1 MNDKKNK
8 YFAFISYKREDEE
21 WAVWFHHELENY
33 HLPTTLNGR
42 DDLPTI
48 FRPVFRDVDELKA
61 GNLPEQIYNAL
72 ADSTYLIVICSPN
85 SATSKWVNKE
95 ILDFIKIGQTKGIDN
110 VKNIFP
116 FIVDGTPHSK
126 NKFEECFPQ
135 ALLDLP
141 QNHER
146 IGGNV
151 NESGRDKAF
160 VKVMAGMLPN
170 VAFDE
175 LWNRYEHDKAEK
187 ERKEREE
194 RERFLR
200 IQSRLVGEKVMSLQN
215 NTSLAQ
221 RVALEVLPK
230 DLSNP
235 NRPLTIEAERS
246 LRQSSIRR
254 KMTLRGHRFGV
265 SDIAFTSDAKQ
276 MASISSD
283 FTIKIWDT
291 DTGTLINTIPCN
303 HPFGNCISYSPD
315 DKALLTVFSDET
327 MVIWDVET
335 NSIINSLDLS
345 QIPEIPKG
353 IHEIACDS
361 NLENVALASFGGV
374 HILSFSA
381 DQVFSCELNNPKSI
395 TFSPDGRY
403 LVATSAE
410 GINLWDFVEGDTA
423 NMQLSQG
430 LEPSVSYI
438 AFSSDGKRIVFVF
451 DNIIGLLDLVEGSTV
466 QTFGKS
472 DTLYVGVSFCNDD
485 KCIATVSEEG
495 IIIVWDLNTLT
506 EVAADYEEIHGVFF
520 NDISKVV
527 FSSKGNLVG
536 VVSEGK
542 DIVVKSVISPF
553 VYKILKEPNYRIG
566 DISYSPDG
574 KYLVT
579 TNREEPFDLS
589 IWDIEKENIV
599 QKLSG
604 HSDRI
609 FSVEYSRDGTY
620 IVSSSYDSTIRIWDA
635 KTGSCF
641 KTFDACSIDKDK
653 LHAPVGAVALSP
665 NNDYVVG
672 GLYSGEIIIWE
683 INSQKILH
691 ILEDGNP
698 IMGVSF
704 TPKGDKIVA
713 GGVNQKVNV
722 WDVQSGNLVMTKREH
737 TNPITS
743 VVYSPD
749 GTRILSASNDKTIIC
764 WDAETGDV
772 VWQIM
777 NIDRPITSIAV
788 NNEGTYV
795 VATSEDVNYPLF
807 ICDLKTGKILVSYHG
822 MFIQAESVAFSP
834 NGRHIA
840 SGGIDGTIIVWD
852 FPPLQELID
861 NGIEY
866 YKNKPLTQE
875 ERLMYYLE

>member
-21 WAVWFHHELENY
+21 WAIWFHHELENY

-116 FIVDGTPHSK
+116 FIVNGTPHSK
-126 NKFEECFPQ
+126 NKSEECFPK

-254 KMTLRGHRFGV
+254 EMTFRGHRLNI

-315 DKALLTVFSDET
+315 DKALLTVFHDET

-430 LEPSVSYI
+430 VEPVVSRS
-438 AFSSDGKRIVFVF
+438 AFSSDGKRLVFVF
-451 DNIIGLLDLVEGSTV
+451 DNIIGLLDLAEGSTV

-472 DTLYVGVSFCNDD
+472 DTLYVGVSFCNND
-485 KCIATVSEEG
+485 KCIATISEEG
-495 IIIVWDLNTLT
+495 ILIIWDLNTLT

-527 FSSKGNLVG
+527 FSSKGNMVG

-542 DIVVKSVISPF
+542 NIVVKSVISPF

-566 DISYSPDG
+566 DIAYSPDG

-704 TPKGDKIVA
+704 SPKGDKIVA

-749 GTRILSASNDKTIIC
+749 GTRVLSASNDKTIIC

-861 NGIEY
+861 NGIEC

>member
-42 DDLPTI
+42 DDLPTT

-126 NKFEECFPQ
+126 NKSEECFPQ

-146 IGGNV
+146 IGGNI

-170 VAFDE
+170 VTFDE

-194 RERFLR
+194 REKFLR

-254 KMTLRGHRFGV
+254 KMTLRGHRLGV

-315 DKALLTVFSDET
+315 DKALLAIFSDET

-381 DQVFSCELNNPKSI
+381 DQVFSCELDNPKSI

-430 LEPSVSYI
+430 VEPVVSRS
-438 AFSSDGKRIVFVF
+438 AFSSDGKRLVFVF
-451 DNIIGLLDLVEGSTV
+451 DNIIGLLDLAEGSNV

-472 DTLYVGVSFCNDD
+472 DTRYVGVSFCNDD
-485 KCIATVSEEG
+485 KCIATISEEG
-495 IIIVWDLNTLT
+495 ILIIWDLNTLT
-506 EVAADYEEIHGVFF
+506 EVSADYEEIHGVFF

-527 FSSKGNLVG
+527 FSPKGNLVG
-536 VVSEGK
+536 VVSEGYN
-542 DIVVKSVISPF
+542 IVVKSVISLF
-553 VYKILKEPNYRIG
+553 VYKIFKESNQRIG

-574 KYLVT
+574 KYLVAA
-579 TNREEPFDLS
+579 NREEPFNLS
-589 IWDIEKENIV
+589 IWDIENEKIV
-599 QKLSG
+599 HKLSG
-604 HSDRI
+604 HSDRV
-609 FSVEYSRDGTY
+609 FSVAYGYEGDF
-620 IVSSSYDSTIRIWDA
+620 VASSSYDSTIRIWD
-635 KTGSCF
+635 TGTGNCI
-641 KTFDACSIDKDK
+641 KIFDARSIDKDRS
-653 LHAPVGAVALSP
+653 HAPVGAVALSP
-665 NNDYVVG
+665 NNEYIVG
-672 GLYSGEIIIWE
+672 GLYSGKVVIWDFKSKD
-683 INSQKILH
+683 IVH
-691 ILEDGNP
+691 ILNNSLP
-698 IMGVSF
+698 IRNISF
-704 TPKGDKIVA
+704 SPKGDKIVV
-713 GGVNQKVNV
+713 GGVYQEAQV
-722 WDVQSGNLVMTKREH
+722 WDIQSGDVVLTLKGHTKCI
-737 TNPITS
+737 NS
-743 VVYSPD
+743 VIYTPD
-749 GTRILSASNDKTIIC
+749 GSHILSVSDDNTIIC
-764 WDAETGDV
+764 WDAETGDR
-772 VWQIM
+772 VWQVL

-795 VATSEDVNYPLF
+795 VAVSEDVNYPLF

-861 NGIEY
+861 NAIEY

>member
-33 HLPTTLNGR
+33 HLPTTLKGR

-116 FIVDGTPHSK
+116 FIVNGTPRSK
-126 NKFEECFPQ
+126 NKSEECFPK

-200 IQSRLVGEKVMSLQN
+200 IQSRLVGEKVMSLQD

-221 RVALEVLPK
+221 RVAIEVLPK

-235 NRPLTIEAERS
+235 NRPLTIEAERA

-254 KMTLRGHRFGV
+254 EMTFRGHRLNI

-276 MASISSD
+276 MASIAED

-291 DTGTLINTIPCN
+291 DTGALINTIPCN
-303 HPFGNCISYSPD
+303 RPFGNCISYSPD
-315 DKALLTVFSDET
+315 DKALLAVFHDGT
-327 MVIWDVET
+327 MVVWNTKT
-335 NSIINSLDLS
+335 NEIISTRNLCNLD
-345 QIPEIPKG
+345 IPKG
-353 IHEIACDS
+353 IHSIICDS
-361 NLENVALASFGGV
+361 NLEKVALAEFGGV
-374 HILSFSA
+374 HILSFST
-381 DQVFSCELNNPKSI
+381 DQVFSCELDNPKSI

-410 GINLWDFVEGDTA
+410 GINLWDFMEGDTA

-451 DNIIGLLDLVEGSTV
+451 DNIIGLLDLAEGSNV

-495 IIIVWDLNTLT
+495 IIIVWDTQTLT
-506 EVAADYEEIHGVFF
+506 EVVANYEEIHDVILH
-520 NDISKVV
+520 DISKVV

-536 VVSEGK
+536 VVSEGNN
-542 DIVVKSVISPF
+542 IVVKSVISPF

-574 KYLVT
+574 KYLVAA
-579 TNREEPFDLS
+579 NREEPFDLS
-589 IWDIEKENIV
+589 IWDIEKEKIV

-620 IVSSSYDSTIRIWDA
+620 IVSSSYDSTIRIWDT

-641 KTFDACSIDKDK
+641 KTFDACSIDKDY
-653 LHAPVGAVALSP
+653 LHTPVGAVALSP
-665 NNDYVVG
+665 NNNYIVG
-672 GLYSGEIIIWE
+672 GLYSGKIVIWD

-691 ILEDGNP
+691 ILEGCNP
-698 IMGVSF
+698 IRGVSF
-704 TPKGDKIVA
+704 SPKGDKIVA

-737 TNPITS
+737 TNQITS

-749 GTRILSASNDKTIIC
+749 GSRILSAGNDEMIIC
-764 WDAETGDV
+764 WDANTGDV
-772 VWQIM
+772 VWQIKCV
-777 NIDRPITSIAV
+777 DRPITSIAV

>member
-21 WAVWFHHELENY
+21 LAVWFHYELENY

-42 DDLPTI
+42 DDLPTT

-72 ADSTYLIVICSPN
+72 ADSTYLVVICSPN

-126 NKFEECFPQ
+126 NKSEECFPQ

-146 IGGNV
+146 IGGNI

-170 VAFDE
+170 VTFDE

-194 RERFLR
+194 REKFLR

-254 KMTLRGHRFGV
+254 EMTFRGHRLNI

-315 DKALLTVFSDET
+315 DKALLAIFSDET

-345 QIPEIPKG
+345 QIPEISKG

-381 DQVFSCELNNPKSI
+381 DQVFSYELDNPKSI

-430 LEPSVSYI
+430 VEPVVSRS
-438 AFSSDGKRIVFVF
+438 AFSSDGKRLVFVF
-451 DNIIGLLDLVEGSTV
+451 DNIIGLLDLAEGSTV

-472 DTLYVGVSFCNDD
+472 DTLYVGVSFCNND
-485 KCIATVSEEG
+485 KCIATISEEG
-495 IIIVWDLNTLT
+495 ILIIWDLNTLT

-542 DIVVKSVISPF
+542 NIVVKSLISPF

-566 DISYSPDG
+566 DIAYSPDG

-609 FSVEYSRDGTY
+609 FSVEYSRDGIY

-704 TPKGDKIVA
+704 SPKGDKIVA

-861 NGIEY
+861 NGIEC

>member
-21 WAVWFHHELENY
+21 WAIWFHHELENY

-116 FIVDGTPHSK
+116 FIVNGTPHSK
-126 NKFEECFPQ
+126 NKSEECFPK

-254 KMTLRGHRFGV
+254 EMTFRGHRLNI

-315 DKALLTVFSDET
+315 DKALLTVFHDET

-361 NLENVALASFGGV
+361 NLENVALTSFGGV

-430 LEPSVSYI
+430 VEPVVSRS
-438 AFSSDGKRIVFVF
+438 AFSSDGKRLVFVF
-451 DNIIGLLDLVEGSTV
+451 DNIIGLLDLAEGSTV

-472 DTLYVGVSFCNDD
+472 DTLYVGVSFCNND
-485 KCIATVSEEG
+485 KCIATISEEG
-495 IIIVWDLNTLT
+495 ILIIWDLNTLT

-527 FSSKGNLVG
+527 FSSKGNMVG

-542 DIVVKSVISPF
+542 NIVVKSVISPF

-566 DISYSPDG
+566 DIAYSPDG

-704 TPKGDKIVA
+704 SPKGDKIVA

-749 GTRILSASNDKTIIC
+749 GTRVLSASNDKTIIC

-861 NGIEY
+861 NGIEC